1 MIDYGTYQIQKDE
14 NNGNFVVVEQC
25 SGKEKCFSSV
35 AEVVEF
41 IEQDLKDVEAGNG

>member
-14 NNGNFVVVEQC
+14 ANGNFVVVEQV
-25 SGKEKCFSSV
+25 SGKEKTFASI

-41 IEQDLKDVEAGNG
+41 IGRDLKDVEAGNG